1 MKARRILALLV
12 WLGALVAGC
21 ITIVKTKGSN
31 TEVNIDQRTKSER
44 KGIEVHTTPKDSAK

>member
-31 TEVNIDQRTKSER
+31 NEVNVDQRTKSDK
-44 KGIEVHTTPKDSAK
+44 KGIEVHTIPKDSAK